1 MNPSNNPDG
10 LPCKLDTDIQLLPS
24 ILTHAKNGCD
34 YETICEL
41 VCIGTTTLYRWLA
54 EGQEPDADPKKA
66 QLWEELSRSKAHPKL
81 KAIKAVMNNIDRD
94 DLAAAKYFLSTRSK
108 QWTEGTKVSLGG
120 QEDNPILFEDVT
132 FEIGSEE
139 LGIIDGNPNED

>member
-1 MNPSNNPDG
+1 MQSNNPDG
-10 LPCKLDTDIQLLPS
+10 LPCKLDTDKDLLPS
-24 ILTHAKNGCD
+24 ILMHAKNGCD

-41 VCIGTTTLYRWLA
+41 VGIGSTTLYRWLA

-66 QLWEELSRSKAHPKL
+66 ELWEELSRSKAFPKL

-120 QEDNPILFEDVT
+120 QEDNPVHIQRWIPKIGDK
-132 FEIGSEE
+132 EINDNTG
-139 LGIIDGNPNED
+139 